1 MVVIKSAIILYVE
14 SSLTTIKYTRLLLW
28 IKETTMRLYPL
39 CDVEDGMILGKSI
52 YQANGKLLLGAGFR
66 IKKEIK
72 SRLREKGFS
81 YIYIMEKGTGEVI
94 PEDIISEE
102 VRLQAQTR
110 LADKV
115 EEIKRLTHFQD
126 LTYSK
131 TIELLESGYFKKV
144 NITYEMRRI
153 VKEILKEI
161 SATGAKFQ
169 QTLMIKSKDSFFF
182 DHSLN
187 TTVISVLIGARY
199 RFSKT
204 ELFNLALGTFLH
216 DIGKIIIDQMNHD
229 PNITGRS
236 LYREHPTFGYLL
248 LKNSPEVTPM
258 EVQVVN
264 QHHEYQ
270 DGSGF
275 PIGLT
280 GENIPPT
287 KSTQRTTKGHIFRLA
302 EICCVA
308 DAYDKLVLNPF
319 EEVRLTPEGALKQ
332 LILDAGKLYNKSV
345 VETLHEIIPIFPV
358 GSTIQI
364 EEIVDPT
371 LYGYFGVVAKINENK
386 LNRPVIILTMNKLRK
401 KVKPIMIDTSKLYS
415 VKLKLII

>member
-1 MVVIKSAIILYVE
+1 MK
-14 SSLTTIKYTRLLLW
+14 K
-28 IKETTMRLYPL
+28 TTMRLYPL
-39 CDVEDGMILGKSI
+39 GEVEDGMILGKSI

-66 IKKEIK
+66 IGKDIK
-72 SRLREKGFS
+72 YRLLEKGYS
-81 YIYIMEKGTGEVI
+81 YIYIMEKGTGEAI

-115 EEIKRLTHFQD
+115 DEIKRLANFQD

-131 TIELLESGYFKKV
+131 ALNLLESGYFQKV
-144 NITYEMRRI
+144 SINYEMRQI
-153 VKEILKEI
+153 VKDILRDI
-161 SATGAKFQ
+161 SVTGAKFY
-169 QTLMIKSKDSFFF
+169 QTLMVKSKDSFFF

-187 TTVISVLIGARY
+187 TTVIAVLIGARY
-199 RFSKT
+199 RFSKA

-216 DIGKIIIDQMNHD
+216 DIGKIIIDQVDHD
-229 PNITGRS
+229 PSKTGRS

-248 LKNSPEVTPM
+248 LKNSPDVTPM

-275 PIGLT
+275 PIGLK
-280 GENIPPT
+280 GDNIPPT
-287 KSTQRTTKGHIFRLA
+287 KSTQRITKGHIFRLA

-308 DAYDKLVLNPF
+308 DAYDKMVLNPF
-319 EEVRLTPEGALKQ
+319 EEVRVTPEGALKQ
-332 LILDAGKLYNKSV
+332 LIIDAGKLYNKSV

-371 LYGYFGVVAKINENK
+371 LYGYFGVVAKINESK
-386 LNRPVIILTMNKLRK
+386 LNRPIIILTMNKLRK
-401 KVKPIMIDTSKLYS
+401 KVKPIMIDTSKLHS

>member
-1 MVVIKSAIILYVE
+1 
-14 SSLTTIKYTRLLLW
+14 
-28 IKETTMRLYPL
+28 
-39 CDVEDGMILGKSI
+39 
-52 YQANGKLLLGAGFR
+52 
-66 IKKEIK
+66 
-72 SRLREKGFS
+72 
-81 YIYIMEKGTGEVI
+81 
-94 PEDIISEE
+94 
-102 VRLQAQTR
+102 
-110 LADKV
+110 
-115 EEIKRLTHFQD
+115 
-126 LTYSK
+126 
-131 TIELLESGYFKKV
+131 
-144 NITYEMRRI
+144 
-153 VKEILKEI
+153 
-161 SATGAKFQ
+161 
-169 QTLMIKSKDSFFF
+169 
-182 DHSLN
+182 
-187 TTVISVLIGARY
+187 
-199 RFSKT
+199 
-204 ELFNLALGTFLH
+204 
-216 DIGKIIIDQMNHD
+216 
-229 PNITGRS
+229 
-236 LYREHPTFGYLL
+236 
-248 LKNSPEVTPM
+248 M

-280 GENIPPT
+280 GDNIPPT
-287 KSTQRTTKGHIFRLA
+287 KSTRRTTKGHIFRMA

-371 LYGYFGVVAKINENK
+371 LHGYFGVVAKINENK

-401 KVKPIMIDTSKLYS
+401 KVKPIMIDTSKLHS